1 MAENAPFWRE
11 FFRHEA
17 ISLNSGASNPFFVC
31 PAGNMTSS
39 FPSYSVSNGMAREM
53 ASVNKVILMGTVTT
67 VPDFR
72 VLENGTMMVNLQLET
87 VSAGETEKHH
97 VIFFG
102 HLGEIVLQYVY
113 QDMPVYIEGRI
124 RNRQYEDRNGNRH
137 RVTTIVARKM
147 QMLARKK
154 TDEPPVSDLFGN
166 VNLYKRVRDGEDAL
180 PDLADFDEG
189 YEWW

>member
-1 MAENAPFWRE
+1 
-11 FFRHEA
+11 
-17 ISLNSGASNPFFVC
+17 
-31 PAGNMTSS
+31 
-39 FPSYSVSNGMAREM
+39 MAREM